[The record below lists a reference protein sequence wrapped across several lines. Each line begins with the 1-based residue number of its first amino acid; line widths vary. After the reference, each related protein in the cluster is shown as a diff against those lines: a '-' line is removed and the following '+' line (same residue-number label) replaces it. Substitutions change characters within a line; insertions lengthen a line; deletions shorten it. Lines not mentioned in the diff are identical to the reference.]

1 MSSVMSLPNL
11 RLEAAAGAAVRGPAA
26 ADRANA
32 QDTKKTEVLCLSYAF
47 VLCLSFFLILSVK
60 AIEVKIQTHP
70 HFEGLPLP
78 EYQTHGASGFDLLA
92 ACQEPLVLASGERAL
107 IPTGI
112 SISLP
117 LGTEAQVRPRSGL
130 ADRHGVT
137 LLNTPGTIDSDYR
150 GEIKVILI
158 NLGQEP
164 FTVTRGMRIAQV
176 VVAEV
181 IKARLSVA
189 DNLDATLRGSGGFG
203 HTGTH

>member
-1 MSSVMSLPNL
+1 M
-11 RLEAAAGAAVRGPAA
+11 
-26 ADRANA
+26 
-32 QDTKKTEVLCLSYAF
+32 
-47 VLCLSFFLILSVK
+47 
-60 AIEVKIQTHP
+60 
-70 HFEGLPLP
+70 
-78 EYQTHGASGFDLLA
+78 
-92 ACQEPLVLASGERAL
+92 LASGERAL

-130 ADRHGVT
+130 ADRYGVT

-150 GEIKVILI
+150 GQIKVILI

-176 VVAEV
+176 VVAQV